1 MSRIILRAA
10 ISTALAALLLSGC
23 LVGPKYQKPPAMT
36 QAPPAAYKE
45 SPGAAQPGG
54 GSAGNS
60 TAGNATVAGGTA
72 ASGTAAGATQ
82 ANAAAT
88 GTTGVQAA
96 DAGEWKVAQPQ
107 DAMLKGKWWEIYKDD
122 ELNALEEKLAI
133 DNQTIKQYF
142 ANFMEARTLVAEAR
156 SQLYPTLGTSPSYA
170 RSQASANV
178 GSGGAAGNKSQSNLT
193 ILPVDLSWEPDL
205 WGRVRNQI
213 RAQQYNAQ
221 VSAADLENVRLSEQA
236 SLAEYFFEI
245 HGQDALAAIY
255 QQTVADD
262 QKALELMR
270 SEYETGVGDEI
281 SVVEAQNTLQ
291 NAQSALINLGVARA
305 QYEHAIAVL
314 TGSNPS
320 AFSIAVKALSAVPP
334 AVPIGVPSQLLE
346 RRPDIAAQERMMAAA
361 NAEIGVAQAAFYP
374 TLTLSAG
381 GGLESSTL
389 RHLFDWPSRFWSV
402 GPTVSETIY
411 DGGLRRAAVRQYTA
425 IYDADVA
432 GYRQT
437 VLTAFQQVED
447 ALAAERILS
456 RQIGQQQ
463 MAAQSAQKVLDLET
477 ARYETGVDPY
487 IDVVTAQGTLL
498 ADRQTLATLHTQE
511 MTASVQLIEAL
522 GGGWDSTQLATP
534 EQVSKK
540 LGAGEIEIQR

>member
-1 MSRIILRAA
+1 MSRIDLRVA
-10 ISTALAALLLSGC
+10 ITSALAALLVSGC
-23 LVGPKYQKPPAMT
+23 HVGPKYQRPPAMA

-45 SPGAAQPGG
+45 SPGAAQPGR
-54 GSAGNS
+54 
-60 TAGNATVAGGTA
+60 GTA
-72 ASGTAAGATQ
+72 

-88 GTTGVQAA
+88 APAA

-107 DAMLKGKWWEIYKDD
+107 DAMLKGKWWEIYGDN
-122 ELNALEEKLAI
+122 ELNALEEKLTI

-156 SQLYPTLGTSPSYA
+156 SQLYPTLGTGPSYA

-178 GSGGAAGNKSQSNLT
+178 GSAGTTGNKSQSNLT
-193 ILPVDLSWEPDL
+193 TLPVDLSWEPDL

-213 RAQQYNAQ
+213 KAEQYNAQ
-221 VSAADLENVRLSEQA
+221 VSAADLEGERLTEQA

-245 HGQDALAAIY
+245 RGQDALQAVY
-255 QQTVADD
+255 TQTVADD
-262 QKALELMR
+262 QKAVDLTR
-270 SEYETGVGDEI
+270 SEYETGVGTEI
-281 SVVEAQNTLQ
+281 SVVEAENTLQ
-291 NAQSALINLGVARA
+291 NAQAALINLGVARS
-305 QYEHAIAVL
+305 QFEHAIAVL
-314 TGSNPS
+314 TGSDPS
-320 AFSIAVKALSAVPP
+320 AFSIPVKALSAVPP

-346 RRPDIAAQERMMAAA
+346 RRPDIAASERTMAEA
-361 NAEIGVAQAAFYP
+361 NAQIGVAQAAYYP

-381 GGLESSTL
+381 GGLESSTFK
-389 RHLFDWPSRFWSV
+389 HLFDWPSRFWSV
-402 GPTVSETIY
+402 GPAVSETIY
-411 DGGLRRAAVRQYTA
+411 DGGLRRAAVQQYTA

-447 ALAAERILS
+447 ALAAERILAQ
-456 RQIGQQQ
+456 QIVQQQ

-487 IDVVTAQGTLL
+487 IDVVTAQTTLL
-498 ADRQTLATLHTQE
+498 ADRQTLATLHTQV

-540 LGAGEIEIQR
+540 LTDGEIPVQR

>member
-1 MSRIILRAA
+1 MSRTILRATIA
-10 ISTALAALLLSGC
+10 SALAALLLTGC
-23 LVGPKYQKPPAMT
+23 HIGPKYQRPPAMA

-45 SPGAAQPGG
+45 SPGAAA
-54 GSAGNS
+54 AG
-60 TAGNATVAGGTA
+60 ATSS
-72 ASGTAAGATQ
+72 SGTAAA
-82 ANAAAT
+82 
-88 GTTGVQAA
+88 QAA

-133 DNQTIKQYF
+133 DNQTIKVYF
-142 ANFMEARTLVAEAR
+142 ANFMEARAIVGEAR
-156 SQLYPTLGTSPSYA
+156 SQLYPTVTAGPNYT
-170 RSQASANV
+170 RSRASANQSSTPSASTGRTTSL
-178 GSGGAAGNKSQSNLT
+178 GSLGLDA
-193 ILPVDLSWEPDL
+193 SWEPDL

-245 HGQDALAAIY
+245 RGQDALMDVY
-255 QQTVADD
+255 RQTVADD
-262 QKALELMR
+262 QKAVDLTR
-270 SEYETGVGDEI
+270 SQYETGVGDEI

-291 NAQSALINLGVARA
+291 NAQSALTSLGVARA

-314 TGSNPS
+314 TGSDPS
-320 AFSIAVKALSAVPP
+320 GFSIPVKALSAVPP
-334 AVPIGVPSQLLE
+334 AVPVGVPSQLLE
-346 RRPDIAAQERMMAAA
+346 RRPDIAAQERVMASA

-374 TLTLSAG
+374 NLTLTTDGGFESAAFK
-381 GGLESSTL
+381 
-389 RHLFDWPSRFWSV
+389 HLFDIASRFWSL
-402 GPTVSETIY
+402 GGSASETLF
-411 DGGLRRAAVRQYTA
+411 DAGLRRAAVRQYSA

-456 RQIGQQQ
+456 QQMEEQQQ
-463 MAAQSAQKVLDLET
+463 AAQSAQKVLDLET

-487 IDVVTAQGTLL
+487 IDVVTAQTTLL
-498 ADRQTLATLHTQE
+498 ADRQTLATLHTEE

>member
-60 TAGNATVAGGTA
+60 TAG
-72 ASGTAAGATQ
+72 SGTAAGATQ

-88 GTTGVQAA
+88 GTTGAQAA

-213 RAQQYNAQ
+213 KAQQYNAQ